1 MKQRTFKLDVPEY
14 EQIPEFMK
22 ILDDLS
28 VGNNVFLVGPAGTG
42 KSTLARL
49 VVYSF
54 MNRAVNDGK
63 ELPFVKINCN
73 QWTSPT
79 DIKGGQTIEGYRE
92 GGLIEAWR
100 DGKILILDEL
110 PKLDPNTAGI
120 LNDALAESS
129 IADAVIF
136 NGLNQPIKKHPDF
149 GCIATGN
156 VIGKSVSGN
165 YSGNNKQDASLIDRF
180 SGNIYQVGFNTV
192 LERRVI
198 YPEVVE
204 ICIKIRDKIL
214 ELEGGTNSMD
224 PDELMTLRTMIHF
237 NKIYELEMLRS
248 TRLEDE
254 NGNTHPRNER
264 GKRLRDSLESYF
276 MAMSNDK
283 AMVIKEDLQ
292 IIDFYRT
299 YPASRQEFI
308 AEYKKRHAA

>member
-54 MNRAVNDGK
+54 FNRAVNDGK

-136 NGLNQPIKKHPDF
+136 NGLNQPIQKH
-149 GCIATGN
+149 
-156 VIGKSVSGN
+156 
-165 YSGNNKQDASLIDRF
+165 
-180 SGNIYQVGFNTV
+180 
-192 LERRVI
+192 
-198 YPEVVE
+198 
-204 ICIKIRDKIL
+204 
-214 ELEGGTNSMD
+214 
-224 PDELMTLRTMIHF
+224 
-237 NKIYELEMLRS
+237 
-248 TRLEDE
+248 
-254 NGNTHPRNER
+254 
-264 GKRLRDSLESYF
+264 
-276 MAMSNDK
+276 
-283 AMVIKEDLQ
+283 
-292 IIDFYRT
+292 
-299 YPASRQEFI
+299 
-308 AEYKKRHAA
+308 

>member
-1 MKQRTFKLDVPEY
+1 MKQRIFKLDVPEY

-54 MNRAVNDGK
+54 FNRAVNDGK

-129 IADAVIF
+129 IPDAVIF
-136 NGLNQPIKKHPDF
+136 NGLNKPVKKHPDF

-180 SGNIYQVGFNTV
+180 SGNIYQVGFNKV

-224 PDELMTLRTMIHF
+224 PDDLMTLRTMIHF

-248 TRLEDE
+248 TRLEDK

-276 MAMSNDK
+276 MAMSQDK
-283 AMVIKEDLQ
+283 AMMIREDLQ

-299 YPASRQEFI
+299 YPAGRQEFI
-308 AEYKKRHAA
+308 AEYKKRYAT